1 MLDYLDLN
9 KRARKSREKE
19 QKAHALEQRKEIQEQ
34 ALSAARQVVMYF
46 GVFIGVLLSEAVH
59 DLGTGRHIKISL
71 TVGKVIVS
79 ALIALIVVP
88 YVYEKLR
95 PESPFIVQFGL
106 FVQNGVF
113 WSFILN
119 LIGKTF

>member
-1 MLDYLDLN
+1 MFDYLDLN

-19 QKAHALEQRKEIQEQ
+19 RKIYALENGKEIQEQ

-59 DLGTGRHIKISL
+59 EFGTGRHIKISL
-71 TVGKVIVS
+71 TVGKVIAS

-106 FVQNGVF
+106 FV
-113 WSFILN
+113 
-119 LIGKTF
+119 